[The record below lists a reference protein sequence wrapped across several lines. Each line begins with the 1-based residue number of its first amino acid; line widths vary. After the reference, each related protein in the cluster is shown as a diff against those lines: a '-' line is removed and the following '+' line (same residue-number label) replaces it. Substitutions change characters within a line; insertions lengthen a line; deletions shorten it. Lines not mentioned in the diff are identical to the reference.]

1 MLSTGVVA
9 AAAFGYLMLLF
20 AIAYYGDR
28 QRARGKSL
36 IANPYI
42 YALSL
47 AAYCTAWTFFG
58 SVGKAATSGVTFL
71 TIYLGPTLIAFTWW
85 FGLRK
90 LLRICKQNHLTT
102 MSDFL
107 TLRYGKGAA
116 LGAVATVGVLC
127 AIIPYIGLQLKSISD
142 TFNILAYQEVAPHVS
157 LHIYQDT
164 AFYVALLLALFAI
177 LFGARH
183 LDPTERHEGLVAV
196 VVFESIIEL
205 LAFLS
210 LGILV
215 TLVLFPGWGAIFQ
228 GIQENPRF
236 RELLLLNTGAHNSY
250 TLFLV
255 LTLLAMGAI
264 HFLPRMFH
272 MAVVENTDERHIRTA
287 VWLFP
292 LYLLLMNL
300 YVMPIAFGGL
310 LMGLPEEQADTFVL
324 RIPLVSGY
332 PLLALLVFLGGL
344 SASTAMVSVASITV
358 STMILNSLVMP
369 LALRLKLQERI
380 TPHLL
385 TLKRGCIVLLISLGY
400 FGYHFFWP
408 TVMLVDIGLIAFC
421 GVMQLVP
428 AMVGAL
434 YWRGATRFGALAGLL
449 SGFSLWAYTLVFP
462 YLVEAGWFPQSI
474 LTAGPFGLA
483 WLKPTALLGLTGLDK
498 LSHAFFWSVFV
509 NGATFVGVSLLT
521 SPTPVEAEQARR
533 FVGVFEEEREVPLE
547 RRYTFF
553 PTLEQLTRFMAK
565 ILGPRKAEEARR
577 AFLREVA
584 LPEGQ
589 WGDREKLRLAE
600 FVERTIAGS
609 IGPAA
614 ARVLVEGYLS
624 SVGSRMEEVFD
635 LFAHISSSLEES
647 EQQLKRRVAELSVL
661 YEAARRLASSL
672 HIPDL
677 LEGVLGVL
685 AEKLGVERC
694 AVRLLD
700 ENGLLHLKGS
710 RGLPSGAREQV
721 VKVEP
726 GSLLGEC
733 LATSQVISV
742 ADAAEQQDRLQGLRP
757 EETEGSLVL
766 APIATETQALGVLT
780 VASRQKGFFT
790 REHEEF
796 FQSLSGQLGLAVR
809 TANVEEALRLDESR
823 LEAVWRLSQMT
834 KASLQEITDFALEEG
849 VRLTKS
855 RLGFVGFLDEAES
868 VLTVQSWSQEVM
880 AECAVAG
887 RPLTFPL
894 ETAGLWGETVRQRRP
909 IIVNDYQAPNPYKKG
924 YPPGHAPLTRVLLVP
939 VFDGEHLVAVAGVG
953 NKEDDYE
960 EADVR
965 QLTLLMN
972 GMWWHIKRMRAEE
985 RLAAEVERGIYF
997 QKLLIHTCMDGIM
1010 ANDLEGVVR
1019 TFNETAA
1026 AILGYTPEEVV
1037 GRMNIR
1043 DLYAPGH
1050 FDDVYQKIHDPAFG
1064 GKGVLENYESWLRA
1078 KDGSLVPIWLSARVL
1093 YENDQEIGMIGHFK
1107 DLRERKRMEEELLRS
1122 ERLAVLGKMAT
1133 HISHEIKNP
1142 LMLIGGFARQ
1152 VLKDIYGDPQKNQ
1165 EKLQIIVDEVRR
1177 LEDFLAEVG
1186 TYAKYSEPQKQPGD
1200 LNALLRETCLR
1211 LEPALKERRVELC
1224 LDLAPQLP
1232 ELVFDPAH
1240 IRQVLLNVAKNSL
1253 EAMTGG
1259 GILTIRSGRRDDRVF
1274 VEIRDTGEGIPP
1286 HVMEKIFQPFFS
1298 TKPKGSGLGL
1308 AICQKIM
1315 TAHQGEIRVE
1325 SHPPQGT
1332 TVTLWFKLAE
1342 PVSAAAS

>member
-1 MLSTGVVA
+1 MLDTGLVA
-9 AAAFGYLMLLF
+9 AAAFGYLLLLF

-28 QRARGKSL
+28 QRAKGKSI

-85 FGLRK
+85 LGLRK
-90 LLRICKQNHLTT
+90 LLRICKQNHITT

-107 TLRYGKGAA
+107 TLRYGKGAF
-116 LGAVATVGVLC
+116 LGAVATIGVLL

-142 TFNILAYQEVAPHVS
+142 TFNILAHKEVAPHAT
-157 LHIYQDT
+157 LPIYRDT
-164 AFYVALLLALFAI
+164 AFYVALLLALFGI

-196 VVFESIIEL
+196 VVFESLIEL

-228 GIQENPRF
+228 GIQENPQF
-236 RELLLLNTGAHNSY
+236 RQLLLLNTGPHNSY

-272 MAVVENTDERHIRTA
+272 MAVVENTDERHIKTA
-287 VWLFP
+287 MWLFP

-300 YVMPIAFGGL
+300 FVMPIAFGGL
-310 LMGLPEEQADTFVL
+310 LLGLPPEQADTFVL
-324 RIPLVSGY
+324 RIPLLAKR
-332 PLLALLVFLGGL
+332 PFLALLVFLGGL
-344 SASTAMVSVASITV
+344 SASTAMVAVASITV

-385 TLKRGCIVLLISLGY
+385 TFKRGCILFLILLGY

-408 TVMLVDIGLIAFC
+408 TVMLVDIGLIAFL

-434 YWRGATRFGALAGLL
+434 FWRGATRWGALVGLS
-449 SGFSLWAYTLVFP
+449 SGFTLWGYTLVFP
-462 YLVEAGWFPQSI
+462 YLVEAGWFPLDI
-474 LTAGPFGLA
+474 LTAGPLGLA
-483 WLKPTALLGLTGLDK
+483 LLKPTALFGLTGIDK
-498 LSHAFFWSVFV
+498 LSHAFFWSLFC
-509 NGATFVGVSLLT
+509 NSFAFVGVSLLT

-533 FVGVFEEEREVPLE
+533 FVGVFEEEREGPLE

-553 PTLEQLTRFMAK
+553 PTLEQLTRFMTK
-565 ILGPRKAEEARR
+565 ILGSRKAEEARR
-577 AFLREVA
+577 AFLRDVA
-584 LPEGQ
+584 LPESQ
-589 WGDREKLRLAE
+589 WGDRERLRLAE

-609 IGPAA
+609 IGPAS
-614 ARVLVEGYLS
+614 ARILVEGYLS

-661 YEAARRLASSL
+661 YEAARRLASTL
-672 HIPDL
+672 YIPEL

-685 AEKLGVERC
+685 EEKLGMDRC

-700 ENGLLHLKGS
+700 ENGLLHLKGF
-710 RGLPSGAREQV
+710 RGLSPEGREQA
-721 VKVEP
+721 VKPEP
-726 GSLLGEC
+726 GSLLAEC

-742 ADAAEQQDRLQGLRP
+742 FDAGSQPDRLQGLFP

-766 APIATETQALGVLT
+766 APITTETQALGVLT
-780 VASRQKGFFT
+780 VASRQKGYFT

-809 TANVEEALRLDESR
+809 SAHVEEALRLDESR
-823 LEAVWRLSQMT
+823 LEAMWQLSQMT
-834 KASLQEITDFALEEG
+834 RASLKEITDFALEEG

-855 RLGFVGFLDEAES
+855 QIGYLAFVSEDESKLTMQAWSRSVRES
-868 VLTVQSWSQEVM
+868 
-880 AECAVAG
+880 C
-887 RPLTFPL
+887 PLADQPL
-894 ETAGLWGETVRQRRP
+894 EFNVTDMGLWGEVIRQRQTLV
-909 IIVNDYQAPNPYKKG
+909 INNYDAPHPSKRG
-924 YPPGHAPLTRVLLVP
+924 FPQGHLKLRRYLAVP

-953 NKEDDYE
+953 NKEEDYDDS
-960 EADVR
+960 DVR

-997 QKLLIHTCMDGIM
+997 QKLLIHTCMDGIV
-1010 ANDLEGVVR
+1010 ANDLEGMVR

-1026 AILGYTPEEVV
+1026 RILGYTPEEVL

-1043 DLYAPGH
+1043 DLYAPGQ
-1050 FDDVYQKIHDPAFG
+1050 FDEVYEKIHAPDFG
-1064 GKGVLENYESWLRA
+1064 GPGILENYESCLRA

-1093 YENDQEIGMIGHFK
+1093 YENDREIGMIGHFK

-1152 VLKDIYGDPQKNQ
+1152 VLKDIYQDPGKNE
-1165 EKLQIIVDEVRR
+1165 EKLRIIVDEVRR

-1186 TYAKYSEPQKQPGD
+1186 TYAKFAEPQKQPGD
-1200 LNALLRETCLR
+1200 LNALILDTCQR
-1211 LEPALKERRVELC
+1211 LEPALREGRVELV
-1224 LDLAPQLP
+1224 LDLDQNLP
-1232 ELVFDPAH
+1232 ELTFDPAH
-1240 IRQVLLNVAKNSL
+1240 IRQVLLNVTKNSL
-1253 EAMTGG
+1253 EAMSGG
-1259 GILTIRSGRRDDRVF
+1259 GTLTIHTGRRAGRVF
-1274 VEIRDTGEGIPP
+1274 VEIRDTGEGIPLS
-1286 HVMEKIFQPFFS
+1286 VKEKIFQPFFS

-1308 AICQKIM
+1308 AICHKIM
-1315 TAHQGEIRVE
+1315 TAHQGEIQVE
-1325 SHPPQGT
+1325 SEPSQGT
-1332 TVTLWFKLAE
+1332 TVTLWFLPPHHGK
-1342 PVSAAAS
+1342 S